1 MRKILSIL
9 LAFALVCFTLTA
21 EEKTLLDPAS
31 TASISDNIS
40 YVENFTAD
48 SSSGWFN
55 SDNLKVLVPAQVGDD
70 TFFRVMAID
79 VPRYDVSYYDLLP
92 AYPSFLNEGQE
103 GGGAITNAAAIKKVS
118 VKVMFNRPY
127 DEILL
132 LYSTSPTGPVKTI
145 KLQSENDIAI
155 GTMVPVTMVSGDLGY
170 NDDVKTREIKA
181 DPVLGGDSTGV
192 YFRGFRIRVNP
203 AYGINS
209 YSPWSIVYLSKVEV
223 IYDKRFTDEQWEMRE
238 KLKEEW
244 NIDDG
249 SATAK
254 LKATNEIT
262 YRKQLEAV
270 EAEKMHKD
278 SQ

>member
-48 SSSGWFN
+48 SPSGWFN
-55 SDNLKVLVPAQVGDD
+55 SDNLKVLPPSEDG
-70 TFFRVMAID
+70 FRVMAID

-103 GGGAITNAAAIKKVS
+103 GGGAIVNAAAIKKVE
-118 VKVMFNRPY
+118 VEVMFNRPY

-132 LYSTSPTGPVKTI
+132 LYSTSPMGPVKAI
-145 KLQSENDIAI
+145 KLQSKDDIAI

-181 DPVLGGDSTGV
+181 DPALGGASTGI

-203 AYGINS
+203 AYGINE
-209 YSPWSIVYLSKVEV
+209 YSPWSIVYFKSVKVT
-223 IYDKRFTDEQWEMRE
+223 YDKRFTDEQWEMRE
-238 KLKEEW
+238 KLKSEW

-249 SATAK
+249 SAAAK

-262 YRKQLEAV
+262 YRKQLEAA